1 MAENR
6 TVTGHVANGTR
17 IARADS
23 GINAEGTSMYPCR
36 CHRFPDRILLVLLS
50 VLLPAGVLAADARQ
64 AVRPAVGDAIGSA
77 LNGGNGHLGVSGD
90 DIGNVAAQAANEG
103 GNPAVL

>member
-1 MAENR
+1 
-6 TVTGHVANGTR
+6 
-17 IARADS
+17 
-23 GINAEGTSMYPCR
+23 MYPCR
-36 CHRFPDRILLVLLS
+36 CHRLPDRILLVVMLGA
-50 VLLPAGVLAADARQ
+50 LLPAGVLAADAHQ
-64 AVRPAVGDAIGSA
+64 AAKAGQAVGDAIGNA